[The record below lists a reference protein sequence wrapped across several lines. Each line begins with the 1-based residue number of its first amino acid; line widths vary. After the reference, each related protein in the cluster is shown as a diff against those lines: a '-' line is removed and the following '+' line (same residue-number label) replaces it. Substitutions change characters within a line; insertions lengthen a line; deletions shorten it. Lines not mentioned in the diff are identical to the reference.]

1 MESTGETEDRG
12 AKEQLTMFNEWGDE
26 RGRPQMVNGEVRQSQ
41 ADSQLVQ
48 INQEVSKTCEDRPS
62 SAQWGLMV
70 SNKMAKPGPPGPPLQ
85 NLRTVSLCLQA
96 STVKLIE
103 IKYFIVT
110 DPFRILLHD
119 ILLT

>member
-1 MESTGETEDRG
+1 
-12 AKEQLTMFNEWGDE
+12 
-26 RGRPQMVNGEVRQSQ
+26 MVKRQSQ
-41 ADSQLVQ
+41 TDSQLVQ

-110 DPFRILLHD
+110 DPFRIFLHD
-119 ILLT
+119 VLLT

>member
-70 SNKMAKPGPPGPPLQ
+70 SNKMAKPGP
-85 NLRTVSLCLQA
+85 
-96 STVKLIE
+96 
-103 IKYFIVT
+103 
-110 DPFRILLHD
+110 
-119 ILLT
+119 